1 MTPVIR
7 CAVCAL
13 KKNLEIC
20 VQGQIEQIK
29 GQRHVFGQVKRLGQM
44 ISYLFED
51 GIEFELDL
59 ISIVNELL
67 LQYPNPRLER
77 QMRDTEEYFYNF
89 AYDYDMFYDLRCNA
103 IDHLCNEHKKI
114 LMASRIKRM
123 YKRSKSDPNYKMCR
137 DRLRI
142 EFILLSTM

>member
-1 MTPVIR
+1 
-7 CAVCAL
+7 
-13 KKNLEIC
+13 
-20 VQGQIEQIK
+20 
-29 GQRHVFGQVKRLGQM
+29 M

-59 ISIVNELL
+59 IYIVNELL

-89 AYDYDMFYDLRCNA
+89 AYDYDIFYDLRCRA
-103 IDHLCNEHKKI
+103 IDHLCNEYKKI

-123 YKRSKSDPNYKMCR
+123 YKRSKSDPNYNMCR
-137 DRLRI
+137 VRLQK
-142 EFILLSTM
+142 EFENLKNIC